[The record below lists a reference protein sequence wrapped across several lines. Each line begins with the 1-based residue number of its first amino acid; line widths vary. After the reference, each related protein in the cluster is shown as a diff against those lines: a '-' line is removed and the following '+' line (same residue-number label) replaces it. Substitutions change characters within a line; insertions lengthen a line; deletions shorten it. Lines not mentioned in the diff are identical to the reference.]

1 MMTDDNAMTR
11 AKMTEPYG
19 APTPTVMEIDDIKA
33 FLDKSITY
41 WQDGITY
48 WQDLDADGVTRAK
61 HYADAYGTMLFV
73 IFGVQE

>member
-1 MMTDDNAMTR
+1 MTADNAMNR

-41 WQDGITY
+41 WQD
-48 WQDLDADGVTRAK
+48 LDAGGLSSAK
-61 HYADAYGTMLFV
+61 HYADAYQTVLFV
-73 IFGVQE
+73 VFGVQG